1 MMSESDTTFLQK
13 LYEFINQEKKNL
25 QCPEEGPNELRYI
38 VYRSAFNKV
47 IGRTTAFKRLLL
59 IIKSEYDNIIRQLKR
74 REKAEESEQSV
85 VNTCQRLAAEL
96 NERTTILQTH
106 GVELQEDI
114 RTHRSINLESLMKG
128 LSESEDPDVLQKH
141 LKDLEIQKALLM
153 DYRSQGVP
161 LEVQTELEA
170 ELQAAERHRDQLSF
184 ENKHLRVLFM
194 RLSCVVNR
202 LTCWEQERQE
212 VPLEGVLG
220 STLQNIQHLSSE
232 PNDEGH
238 GSSCNIDSELF
249 EDEEPT
255 GVDESKLLQDH
266 LDSFVEL
273 LESAQYEEAA
283 LHAARSPRGVLRN
296 ADTMELFA
304 GVQAPPASTPP
315 ALLFFRALLFTTA
328 KGDRLSGDV
337 SLQGVRCSL
346 QHGNIHLVTHAV
358 SQDKLMFT
366 EELGDILTEHAQNNH
381 HVLDQCLA
389 LASIVYEACK
399 VHRKTALS
407 MCRRGLTH
415 SAAEFMKL
423 NLTADDCMWVLTSSS
438 NPTLL
443 QLLTEPSQGQVA
455 ILPVGRACSALL
467 VDPQQHRVVLQLLDS
482 LMSRE
487 QDVLE
492 NVILED
498 SSSSVDVW
506 DQVASR
512 CSDLNRADLSR
523 AIRSILL
530 RQNGTGVLS
539 SDPDGARLMEHV
551 FL

>member
-1 MMSESDTTFLQK
+1 MSESDTTFLQK

-38 VYRSAFNKV
+38 VYRSAFIKV

-74 REKAEESEQSV
+74 REKAEESEQRGHPD
-85 VNTCQRLAAEL
+85 TQIHKFGITH
-96 NERTTILQTH
+96 ER
-106 GVELQEDI
+106 
-114 RTHRSINLESLMKG
+114 
-128 LSESEDPDVLQKH
+128 
-141 LKDLEIQKALLM
+141 
-153 DYRSQGVP
+153 
-161 LEVQTELEA
+161 
-170 ELQAAERHRDQLSF
+170 
-184 ENKHLRVLFM
+184 FM
-194 RLSCVVNR
+194 RLSCVMDR

-220 STLQNIQHLSSE
+220 STLQNIQHLGSG
-232 PNDEGH
+232 PNVEGH
-238 GSSCNIDSELF
+238 GSFCNIDCELF

-399 VHRKTALS
+399 
-407 MCRRGLTH
+407 
-415 SAAEFMKL
+415 
-423 NLTADDCMWVLTSSS
+423 
-438 NPTLL
+438 
-443 QLLTEPSQGQVA
+443 
-455 ILPVGRACSALL
+455 
-467 VDPQQHRVVLQLLDS
+467 QHQVVLQLLDS